1 MNTLAFDTCFGGC
14 SVAVA
19 WGDRPDGT
27 ASASVSLFEHLERGH
42 AERLMPMIADAMAE
56 APFALADVGRIVVTT
71 GPGTFTG
78 QRVGIA
84 AARALALTSGAEV
97 VTLSSLAVMAHTACA
112 RLGGDR
118 PPAVLAIAV
127 DARRDELY
135 FQAFAGVSLAALG
148 KPALTTPE
156 GAAALLADSGPAVI
170 VAGSGAEAV
179 AEAARARGLAIAACL
194 LDLQPDMRHVPFAAL
209 RSDGAPPK
217 PLYLRP
223 PDAKPQDG
231 KQLARAP

>member
-19 WGDRPDGT
+19 WGDRPDGA
-27 ASASVSLFEHLERGH
+27 ASAGVSRFAHLERGH
-42 AERLMPMIADAMAE
+42 AERLMPMIADAMAD
-56 APFALADVGRIVVTT
+56 APFALADVQRIVVTT

-84 AARALALTSGAEV
+84 AARALALASGAEV
-97 VTLSSLAVMAHTACA
+97 VTLSSLAVMAHTARA
-112 RLGGDR
+112 ELGGDR
-118 PPAVLAIAV
+118 RSAVLAIAV
-127 DARRDELY
+127 DARRGEIY
-135 FQAFAGVSLAALG
+135 FQAFDGVSLAALG
-148 KPALTTPE
+148 EPALTTPDD
-156 GAAALLADSGPAVI
+156 AAALLAGRGSAV

-179 AEAARARGLAIAACL
+179 AAAGRARGVDIAASL
-194 LDLQPDMRHVPFAAL
+194 PALQPDMRHVPLAAL
-209 RSDGAPPK
+209 RSDGVPPK